1 MGSCLAV
8 EVRER
13 PALYYRRSGQPRPT
27 LVRPKNKSAYS
38 KYDDSSLYR
47 PTFHTSFR
55 GNNYRSPE
63 DFRTFHTRDDDDYYN
78 DQFRSPTQFRYP
90 NERPFE
96 PLPPPVPPPTPFYN
110 NGDFRHNNSHDLGG
124 YQAKPHDEIQVI
136 DGPVETMP
144 RWPCTDRRRRAM
156 VVAPQPKLANG
167 LKYYDDSDDDSWVDR
182 RRERRY
188 SDDSWVEVNRP
199 LRRRNSLR
207 RSRSRNNSRYYL

>member
-8 EVRER
+8 EVREP

-27 LVRPKNKSAYS
+27 LVRPKNKSAYR

-47 PTFHTSFR
+47 PRFRTSFR
-55 GNNYRSPE
+55 GDNYRSPE
-63 DFRTFHTRDDDDYYN
+63 DFRTFHTREDDYHS
-78 DQFRSPTQFRYP
+78 DQCCSPTRFSYP

-96 PLPPPVPPPTPFYN
+96 PLPPPVPPPTPFYS
-110 NGDFRHNNSHDLGG
+110 NGDFRYNNSHDLGG

-199 LRRRNSLR
+199 LRRRSSRR